1 MASNVCTNDDNIIAE
16 LKDELKNKLKTVN
29 KNMENSFIY
38 QQKQI

>member
-1 MASNVCTNDDNIIAE
+1 MAPIQKIDGNDIIINE
-16 LKDELKNKLKTVN
+16 IQDKLKTVN